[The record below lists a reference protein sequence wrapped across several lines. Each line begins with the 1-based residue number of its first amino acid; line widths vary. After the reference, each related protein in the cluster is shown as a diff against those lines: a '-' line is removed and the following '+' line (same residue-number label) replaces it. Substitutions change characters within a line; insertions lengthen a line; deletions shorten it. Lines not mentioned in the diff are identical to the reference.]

1 MFSLRIMFLF
11 LLSCRLFAFQ
21 QSMVKNPI
29 PRVFFKKS
37 VSTYGYNTT
46 YSINDNNNFNMNAFL
61 RTRKLDGCALDV
73 NCKSGEST
81 KILSMKFPELKMFGI
96 DGNKYFIALAKE
108 KYDFDFVNI
117 EFEKYNGIREGS
129 FRLVQVSDYLDI
141 IISFSKAIH
150 VLEDGG
156 MLMHRINSKKDKQE
170 IQDFLQKHAS
180 FINYH
185 FYDGI
190 LFAFK

>member
-21 QSMVKNPI
+21 QMVKNPI

-46 YSINDNNNFNMNAFL
+46 YSINDNNNFAFL
-61 RTRKLDGCALDV
+61 KTRKLDGCALDV

-129 FRLVQVSDYLDI
+129 FRLVQVSDYNDI

-150 VLEDGG
+150 VLEIGG